1 MHTIM
6 KKILYFIIAA
16 SIIFSCSQRKREFN
30 IPQNNQLPGLASPVK
45 LNIDTTKVFLAG
57 YFPQKPGID
66 SIITNKYLSHFFN
79 KEKYTLKLI
88 ALNDSLPNM
97 SVLKIFTKGYEY
109 DIPVRKSRKMKYTF
123 AFEPPADFIEKCKD
137 VQLMGEFNAWNP
149 RNTILEQKNNKW
161 MAELIV
167 EPGKYQ
173 YLIVADGKQM
183 LDPTN
188 NDSVSNNMGGFNS
201 ILQVGKQVGNKKPR
215 LYTASYACN
224 EITIGSE
231 NKAPRLYAFYNNR
244 LIPKDWINKENDHY
258 KIPIPKNACNTKR
271 AYIRVW
277 AYNKVGIS
285 NGLLIPL
292 QKGKVLN
299 EPAKLKR
306 TDFEAAVLYN
316 VFIDRFYDGDTSNTK
331 PVNNPSIHPKANYH
345 GGDIAGVTEK
355 IKDGYFDSLGINTI
369 WISPIVK
376 NPKGAY
382 GLYPEPKTTF
392 SAYHGYWPIS
402 FTKIDERM
410 GTEKELHKLVKLAH
424 INNMNVLLDFV
435 ANHVHEEHPVYK
447 KSKDWATNLYLPD
460 GTLNTEKWDTQ
471 RLTTWFDVFL
481 PTLDL
486 SKPEVYEML
495 TDSAV
500 YWIKKYNLD
509 GFRHDAT
516 KHIPEVF
523 WRTLTRKLKT
533 QVVIPG
539 NKKLFQIGETY
550 GTPGLIGSY
559 VSSGQ
564 LDAQFDFNVY
574 DAIST
579 SLALEKNFEMVANEL
594 KKSAEYYGSH
604 HLMGNITGN
613 QDRARFISYASG
625 ALSFEE
631 DAKKAGWTREVKVEN
646 PVGYKKA
653 AMLNAIV
660 TTIPGTP
667 VIYYGDEIGMPGGN
681 DPDNRRMMRFNNLKP
696 KQESLRQITSKLIK
710 FRRNSLPLIYGE
722 FKVLNANEDVLAYQR
737 TYFDKIVIVII
748 NNSNKAKDIKLDINP
763 LYEAKKLKAKFNHSE
778 ISIEEKDLEVH
789 LKAHS
794 FEILSNDSQCQ

>member
-1 MHTIM
+1 M
-6 KKILYFIIAA
+6 KRILYFIFAA
-16 SIIFSCSQRKREFN
+16 SIILSCNPSKREFN
-30 IPQNNQLPGLASPVK
+30 ILQNNQLPGLASSVK
-45 LNIDTTKVFLAG
+45 LNIDTTIVFLAD
-57 YFPQKPGID
+57 YFPKKTGID
-66 SIITNKYLSHFFN
+66 SIVTNKHLSHHHN
-79 KEKYTLKLI
+79 KENYTLRLI
-88 ALNDSLPNM
+88 VLNDSLPNM
-97 SVLKIFTKGYEY
+97 SVLKVFINDYEY
-109 DIPVRKSRKMKYTF
+109 DIPVRKSRKIKYTF
-123 AFEPPADFIEKCKD
+123 AFEPSAHFTEKYD
-137 VQLMGEFNAWNP
+137 MVQLMGEFNAWNP
-149 RNTILEQKNNKW
+149 RNTLLEKNNNKW
-161 MAELIV
+161 MTELIV

-201 ILQVGKQVGNKKPR
+201 VLEIGNKAGNKKPR
-215 LYTASYACN
+215 LYTTSYTGN
-224 EITIGSE
+224 EITVGSE
-231 NKAPRLYAFYNNR
+231 NNASRLFAFYNNR
-244 LIPKDWINKENDHY
+244 LIPKNWIKKENGHY
-258 KIPIPKNACNTKR
+258 KIPIPVNTKKKTR

-277 AYNKVGIS
+277 ACNNNGIS

-299 EPAKLKR
+299 DPGKLKR
-306 TDFEAAVLYN
+306 TDFEATVLYN
-316 VFIDRFYDGDTSNTK
+316 VFIDRFYDGDTSNTE
-331 PVNNPSIHPKANYH
+331 PVDDPSIHPKANYH
-345 GGDIAGVTEK
+345 GGDLAGVIKK

-402 FTKIDERM
+402 FTEIDERF
-410 GTEKELHKLVKLAH
+410 GTGKELHKLVKLAH
-424 INNMNVLLDFV
+424 ESNMNVLLDFV

-447 KSKDWATNLYLPD
+447 KNKDWATDLYLPD
-460 GTLNTEKWDTQ
+460 GTLNTEKWDSH

-486 SKPEVYEML
+486 SKPGVYEML

-533 QVVIPG
+533 QVVMPQ
-539 NKKLFQIGETY
+539 NKKLYQIGETY

-579 SLALEKNFEMVANEL
+579 TLALDKNFKNVANEL
-594 KKSAEYYGSH
+594 EKSAKYYGSH

-625 ALSFEE
+625 ALSFDE
-631 DAKKAGWTREVKVEN
+631 DAKKAGWTREIKVKD

-660 TTIPGTP
+660 TTIPGLP

-681 DPDNRRMMRFNNLKP
+681 DPDNRRMMRFKHLKP
-696 KQESLRQITSKLIK
+696 KEKSLRQTTSKLIK
-710 FRRNSLPLIYGE
+710 FRRNSLPLVYGD
-722 FKVLNANEDVLAYQR
+722 FKVLKANEEVMAYQR
-737 TYFDKIVIVII
+737 TYFNKMVIVVI
-748 NNSNKAKDIKLDINP
+748 NNSNKAKNVDIDINP
-763 LYEAKKLKAKFNHSE
+763 RYEANKLKARFNDSK
-778 ISIEEKDLEVH
+778 ISGEDSH
-789 LKAHS
+789 LHVRLNAHS
-794 FEILSNDSQCQ
+794 FEILSYDEQNN